1 MLVAIDANIIV
12 FALTGKPSLRLL
24 ARRWLDAVEER
35 EALLVTS
42 ALSRLEC
49 LVRPYRLGREPELAL
64 FESFFEG
71 VVEVPIEDEVLTLA
85 SRIRATS
92 RSFQTPDAI
101 HLASAQVIQADLF
114 LTGDRR
120 LKAHKDVRV
129 AYALR
134 DDPEALDR

>member
-1 MLVAIDANIIV
+1 MLFAIDANIIV

-24 ARRWLDAVEER
+24 ARQWLDLL
-35 EALLVTS
+35 EARDAHLVTS

-49 LVRPYRLGREPELAL
+49 FVRPYRLARPSEIAL
-64 FESFFEG
+64 FESFFGG
-71 VVEVPIEDEVLTLA
+71 VVEVPIEDEVLNLA
-85 SRIRATS
+85 SRIRARS
-92 RSFQTPDAI
+92 RSFRTPDAI

-120 LKAHKDVRV
+120 LKAYKGVRV

-134 DDPEALDR
+134 DDPAVWDR

>member
-1 MLVAIDANIIV
+1 MLVAIDANVIV

-24 ARRWLDAVEER
+24 ARNWLDAL
-35 EALLVTS
+35 EARDAQVVTS

-49 LVRPYRLGREPELAL
+49 FVRPHKLARPSEVAL
-64 FESFFEG
+64 FNSFFDG
-71 VVEVPIEDEVLTLA
+71 VVDVPIEDEVLDLA
-85 SRIRATS
+85 SRIRARS
-92 RSFQTPDAI
+92 RSFRTPDAI

-120 LKAHKDVRV
+120 LKAYRGVRV

-134 DDPEALDR
+134 DGPAILDR

>member
-12 FALTGKPSLRLL
+12 FALTGKPNLRLV
-24 ARRWLDAVEER
+24 ARRWLDLLEAKD
-35 EALLVTS
+35 ALLVTS

-49 LVRPYRLGREPELAL
+49 LVRPHRLGRTSELAL

-71 VVEVPIEDEVLTLA
+71 VVEVPIESEVLTLP
-85 SRIRATS
+85 SRIRARS
-92 RSFQTPDAI
+92 RGLQTPDAI
-101 HLASAQVIQADLF
+101 HLASAQIIKADLF

-120 LKAHKDVRV
+120 LKAYKDVAV

-134 DDPEALDR
+134 DDPASLDR